1 MTITF
6 SPKEINLVPDSNSL
20 SIISDD
26 VTDFKWGKLPTQRTI
41 DELLNYGIINLDK
54 PANPTSHEVVSF
66 VKKILNIPRAGHSG
80 TLDPKVTGVLPT
92 ALGKATRILDSLLL
106 AGKEYVCNM
115 RLHKDVDEEKIKQ
128 IIKEY
133 VGDIY
138 QRPPMRASVK
148 RVLRVRRIYDSEI
161 IDIEGRDV
169 LFRIN
174 CQAGTYIRK
183 YVHDIGQSLSCGA
196 HMKELR
202 RTKSGPFSEDD
213 FLSSLQNL
221 YDAWSLYKEENEE
234 IPLRNIILPM
244 EYGIKHLPKIIVKD
258 SAIDPLCHGAPLG
271 LPGVSKIS
279 KDFDSGEFI
288 AILSLKH
295 ELVAFGETQMNAK
308 DLEEKES
315 GLVASVKRVLMPIGT
330 YQSKKKDS
338 SQ

>member
-6 SPKEINLVPDSNSL
+6 SPKEINLDPDSNSL
-20 SIISDD
+20 KIISDD
-26 VTDFKWGKLPTQRTI
+26 VTDFRWGKLPIQRTI

-66 VKKILNIPRAGHSG
+66 VKKILNIPKAGHSG

-128 IIKEY
+128 IMKEY

-148 RVLRVRRIYDSEI
+148 RVLRVRRIYNTEI

-169 LFRIN
+169 LFQIS

-183 YVHDIGQSLSCGA
+183 YAHDIGQSLSCGA

-202 RTKSGPFSEDD
+202 RIKSGPFTEDD

-271 LPGVSKIS
+271 LPGVSKFS
-279 KDFDSGEFI
+279 KVFDSGELI

-330 YQSKKKDS
+330 YQSKKKDNS
-338 SQ
+338 

>member
-6 SPKEINLVPDSNSL
+6 SPKEINLVSDSSSL
-20 SIISDD
+20 KIISDD
-26 VTDFKWGKLPTQRTI
+26 VTDFRWGKLPTQRTI

-128 IIKEY
+128 IMKDYI
-133 VGDIY
+133 GDIY

-148 RVLRVRRIYDSEI
+148 RVLRVRRIYNTDI

-169 LFRIN
+169 LFRIS

-202 RTKSGPFSEDD
+202 RTKSGPFTEDE

-244 EYGIKHLPKIIVKD
+244 EYGIKHLSKIIVKD
-258 SAIDPLCHGAPLG
+258 SAINPLCHGAPLG
-271 LPGVSKIS
+271 LPGVSKYS
-279 KDFDSGEFI
+279 KDFDNGELI

-338 SQ
+338 

>member
-6 SPKEINLVPDSNSL
+6 SPKEINLEPDSNSL
-20 SIISDD
+20 KIISDD

-106 AGKEYVCNM
+106 AGKEYICNM
-115 RLHKDVDEEKIKQ
+115 RLHKDVDEERIKQ
-128 IIKEY
+128 IMKGYI
-133 VGDIY
+133 GDIY

-169 LFRIN
+169 LFRIS

-202 RTKSGPFSEDD
+202 RTKSGPFTEDD

-221 YDAWSLYKEENEE
+221 YDAWSLYKEENKE

-279 KDFDSGEFI
+279 KDFESGEFI

-308 DLEEKES
+308 DLEEKET

-338 SQ
+338 S

>member
-1 MTITF
+1 MTIIF
-6 SPKEINLVPDSNSL
+6 SPKEIILDPDTNSL
-20 SIISDD
+20 RILSDD
-26 VTDFKWGKLPTQRTI
+26 VTDFKWGKIPTQRTI

-66 VKKILNIPRAGHSG
+66 VKKILSITRAGHSG

-115 RLHKDVDEEKIKQ
+115 RLHKDIDEEKIKQ
-128 IIKEY
+128 IMREY

-148 RVLRVRRIYDSEI
+148 RVLRIRKIYDSEI

-169 LFRIN
+169 LFRIS

-202 RTKSGPFSEDD
+202 RTKSGPFTEDD
-213 FLSSLQNL
+213 FLSSLQDL
-221 YDAWSLYKEENEE
+221 FDAFTLYKEEKEE
-234 IPLRNIILPM
+234 IPLRNIVLPM
-244 EYGIKHLPKIIVKD
+244 EYGIKHLPKIFVKD

-271 LPGVSKIS
+271 LPGVTKFSKG
-279 KDFDSGEFI
+279 FDNGEFI

-330 YQSKKKDS
+330 YQSRKKNS
-338 SQ
+338 L